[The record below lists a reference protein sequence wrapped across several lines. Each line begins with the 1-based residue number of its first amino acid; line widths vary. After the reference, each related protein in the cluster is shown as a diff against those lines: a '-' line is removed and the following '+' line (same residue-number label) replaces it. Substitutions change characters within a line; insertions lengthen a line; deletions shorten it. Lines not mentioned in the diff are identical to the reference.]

1 MTHVPHSQLSAS
13 RPSPPQVSNGMGRAG
28 LLLAIGGL
36 VLFWIPMVYPT
47 VGVLAITLSAIGY
60 SRARNGA
67 ATNGK
72 SAMLGLVL
80 GILSLVLPI
89 VVLLGLATLILEGQQ

>member
-1 MTHVPHSQLSAS
+1 MTHVPHTQLSAS
-13 RPSPPQVSNGMGRAG
+13 QPSPPQVSNGMGRAG
-28 LLLAIGGL
+28 ILLAIGGL

-47 VGVLAITLSAIGY
+47 VGVLAITFSAIGY
-60 SRARNGA
+60 SKARSGA

-80 GILSLVLPI
+80 GILSLVLPM
-89 VVLLGLATLILEGQQ
+89 VVLLGMATLILEGQ